1 MVDEEELAAGEFAAV
16 ELVEHVKRMKAADM
30 ELRESGLWLV
40 RNGSA
45 HLRAVANRT
54 ERLVPKRLPPQPVA
68 RISFN
73 KVVRVVTEGS
83 VILTYLKMRDGLLTS
98 ASMR

>member
-30 ELRESGLWLV
+30 EFRESGLWLV

-45 HLRAVANRT
+45 HLRAVANR
-54 ERLVPKRLPPQPVA
+54 LSGLSPKCAQSGEATLLEEDR
-68 RISFN
+68 
-73 KVVRVVTEGS
+73 
-83 VILTYLKMRDGLLTS
+83 GLF
-98 ASMR
+98 RFD